1 MDKQRAIQLATGF
14 MEKHTTIPIVLDEAF
29 LRGGPK
35 PVWVV
40 MFKYIQKIKMD
51 PDHVMVEVDPTS
63 ERATVFPTL

>member
-1 MDKQRAIQLATGF
+1 MNKQRAIQLATAF
-14 MEKHTTIPIVLDEAF
+14 MDERATIPTVLDEAF
-29 LRGGPK
+29 LRGGQN

-63 ERATVFPTL
+63 ERVTLFPTL

>member
-1 MDKQRAIQLATGF
+1 MDKQRAIHIATAF

-51 PDHVMVEVDPTS
+51 PDHVMIEVNPTS
-63 ERATVFPTL
+63 EHVTRFPTL